1 MANQIEKLDGITLA
15 NIAKLDGR
23 TDANI
28 QALNGR
34 EFTGFT
40 PVSPNAF
47 TITNYE
53 VDDGRVWAPVLG
65 WDPDTNTLVAVWG
78 DDDNSDYPTYRLG
91 KLSANTGNTTI
102 TWQSAVVISTYYSRH
117 NSGSGSVYY
126 NNAQTNQFANL
137 TLMEVLA

>member
-40 PVSPNAF
+40 PVNPEAF
-47 TITNYE
+47 TITNYQ
-53 VDDGRVWAPVLG
+53 VDSGRVWAPVLG

-102 TWQSAVVISTYYSRH
+102 TWQSSVVISTAGDNY
-117 NSGSGSVYY
+117 
-126 NNAQTNQFANL
+126 AAD
-137 TLMEVLA
+137 LA

>member
-65 WDPDTNTLVAVWG
+65 WTL
-78 DDDNSDYPTYRLG
+78 
-91 KLSANTGNTTI
+91 I
-102 TWQSAVVISTYYSRH
+102 
-117 NSGSGSVYY
+117 
-126 NNAQTNQFANL
+126 L
-137 TLMEVLA
+137 TL